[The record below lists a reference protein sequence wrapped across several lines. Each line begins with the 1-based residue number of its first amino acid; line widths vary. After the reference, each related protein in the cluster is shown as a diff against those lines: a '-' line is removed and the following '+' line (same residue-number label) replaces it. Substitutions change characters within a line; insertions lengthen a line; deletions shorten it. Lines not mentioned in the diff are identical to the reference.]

1 MSFIHS
7 DICCVVCAL
16 FAVITGLYRTAI
28 DTTTDTAHLI
38 TTHTA
43 TAGTTI
49 TRGGAGITIARC
61 TSHTTITGIRGGDG
75 VAGDTATEDGK
86 SSQKFASL

>member
-7 DICCVVCAL
+7 DNCCVVCAL

-38 TTHTA
+38 TTRTA

-49 TRGGAGITIARC
+49 AGGGAGITIARC
-61 TSHTTITGIRGGDG
+61 TSHTTTTGIRGGDG

-86 SSQKFASL
+86 LLQNFASL

>member
-16 FAVITGLYRTAI
+16 SAVITSIYRTAI
-28 DTTTDTAHLI
+28 DTTTDTADPI

-49 TRGGAGITIARC
+49 AGGGAGITIAGG
-61 TSHTTITGIRGGDG
+61 TSHTTTTGIRGGDG

-86 SSQKFASL
+86 LLQNFASL